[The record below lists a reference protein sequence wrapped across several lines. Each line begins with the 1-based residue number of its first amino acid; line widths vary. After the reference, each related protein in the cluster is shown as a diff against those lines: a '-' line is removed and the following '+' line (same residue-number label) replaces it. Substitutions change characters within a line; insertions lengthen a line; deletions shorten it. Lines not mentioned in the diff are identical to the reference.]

1 MKLKNIKVIKNFGD
15 LIIGKRADERSP
27 YYFCRFYV
35 GKKISADGYYT
46 KSLKTKSD
54 YDARRIAK
62 EEYKKYLS
70 GAVQMITPKHSKL
83 YYFAELY
90 LANKKRRID
99 SGEITYTKILTT
111 QKNIIEKTIYP
122 FFGKDRDV
130 STITY
135 HDINTYLFTHLKD
148 LTGKTRLNYKVLLK
162 GILEFAVIEKCLDSL
177 PVFPKI
183 TKGQPDS
190 YVPYK
195 DKEVSLIKD
204 EIRRRIKSTD
214 KVDRSN
220 NRIYRE
226 LNDYIDFCR
235 FAPFRPGREILLLQH
250 KHIEQIQ
257 TIGGLKG
264 LAMTPATRKV
274 KSKEKDIAIG
284 RPLLREIYL
293 RILKRNPIDT
303 GNEFLFYNYGEM
315 RKDIDLDSMMKKITN
330 IFIKIVKSLDLYKTV
345 HGVRPMYSLRSSQLT
360 DDKSQGL
367 PIEDIAK
374 NSNTS
379 MKMLDSHY
387 LVTYSSSEKEKLLE
401 QLYGKDKRNP
411 KNQK

>member
-15 LIIGKRADERSP
+15 LIIGKRADDRSP
-27 YYFCRFYV
+27 FYHCKFYI
-35 GKKISADGYYT
+35 GKKVISHGYFF
-46 KSLKTKSD
+46 KSLKTTSQ
-54 YDARRIAK
+54 YDARRLAI

-70 GAVQMITPKHSKL
+70 GAVQMVTPKQSKF

-90 LANKKRRID
+90 LANKKRRLE
-99 SGEITYTKILTT
+99 SGEITDKKILTT
-111 QKNIIEKTIYP
+111 DRNKITNTMYE

-135 HDINTYLFTHLKD
+135 HDINTYLHTRLKH

-162 GILEFAVIEKCLDSL
+162 GILQYAVIEKCIESL
-177 PVFPKI
+177 PIFPLVS
-183 TKGQPDS
+183 KGESDS
-190 YVPYK
+190 YVPYT

-214 KVDRSN
+214 TVDRTN
-220 NRIYRE
+220 NRLYRE

-235 FAPFRPGREILLLQH
+235 FAPLRPGKEILLLQH
-250 KHIEQIQ
+250 KHVEQIQ
-257 TIGGLKG
+257 TISGLKG
-264 LAMTPATRKV
+264 LAIRPATRKV
-274 KSKEKDIAIG
+274 KKNMKTAIG
-284 RPLLREIYL
+284 RPLLREIYVN
-293 RILKRNPIDT
+293 RIIKRYPIDT
-303 GNEFLFYNYGEM
+303 GDEFIFYNYSEM
-315 RKDIDLDSMMKKITN
+315 RNDIDLDSMMKKIT
-330 IFIKIVKSLDLYKTV
+330 IAFTKIVKFLDLYKTV
-345 HGVRPMYSLRSSQLT
+345 HGDRPMYSLRSSQLT

-367 PIEDIAK
+367 PIDDIAK

-387 LVTYSSSEKEKLLE
+387 LVSYSSNEKEKLLE

-411 KNQK
+411 KKQK